1 MLVAAPSR
9 TCPPMT
15 SPLSR
20 GLTAR
25 TRISAQRRP
34 PSPQWSLSSL
44 SSSKRHFR
52 AWDIA
57 SHRIA
62 STNTTLQFEPL
73 PLNHPTRTRPPT
85 VYLSWTAPIPSG
97 ASLIALVRCSRPISA
112 EELHLHITCRP
123 LHPSVIPKLGAGILF
138 LTSNLNFFVTF
149 ITPALSRPA
158 VT

>member
-1 MLVAAPSR
+1 MWQRHRLASDTEHRTSPIPTEAQHLRSNGIGTSWRHIQQPTRQMLVAAPSR

-15 SPLSR
+15 SSLSR

-57 SHRIA
+57 LHRIA
-62 STNTTLQFEPL
+62 STNTTLQFERL

-85 VYLSWTAPIPSG
+85 VSFILDG
-97 ASLIALVRCSRPISA
+97 AYSLRCLADRACS
-112 EELHLHITCRP
+112 
-123 LHPSVIPKLGAGILF
+123 LF
-138 LTSNLNFFVTF
+138 
-149 ITPALSRPA
+149 
-158 VT
+158 